1 MSGENTNTGA
11 VPWEK
16 EKYRRKQRD
25 SGSEWKA
32 IYKLCNL
39 NKELEQKEDER
50 RWKVRGWWRQGCR
63 GGQGREEEKKK
74 IYIHDNLGEENI
86 KTQKN

>member
-1 MSGENTNTGA
+1 
-11 VPWEK
+11 
-16 EKYRRKQRD
+16 
-25 SGSEWKA
+25 
-32 IYKLCNL
+32 LCNL

-50 RWKVRGWWRQGCR
+50 RWKVRGRWRQGCR
-63 GGQGREEEKKK
+63 GGQGREKEKKK